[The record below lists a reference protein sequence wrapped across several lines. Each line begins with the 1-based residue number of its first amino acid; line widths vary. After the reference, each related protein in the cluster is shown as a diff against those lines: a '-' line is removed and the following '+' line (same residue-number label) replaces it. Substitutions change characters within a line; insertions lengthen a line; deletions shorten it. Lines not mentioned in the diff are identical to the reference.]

1 MSLSGAHLVTYGC
14 PLPAQGEPAVG
25 WVASCTCGAT
35 SARES
40 PDGTMAGAR
49 RWRDQ
54 HLAAH
59 RPGGSGPVRLD
70 EPDEA
75 NDSYDAWLRG
85 VTDER

>member
-1 MSLSGAHLVTYGC
+1 MSLSGVHLVTYGC

-54 HLAAH
+54 HLGS
-59 RPGGSGPVRLD
+59 RPVAPPLD

-75 NDSYDAWLRG
+75 NDSYDQWLRG
-85 VTDER
+85 VTDDR

>member
-1 MSLSGAHLVTYGC
+1 MSLSGTHLVTYGC
-14 PLPAQGEPAVG
+14 PLPVEGEPAVG

-54 HLAAH
+54 HLGS
-59 RPGGSGPVRLD
+59 RPVAPPLD

-75 NDSYDAWLRG
+75 NDSYDQWLRG
-85 VTDER
+85 VTGER

>member
-1 MSLSGAHLVTYGC
+1 MSLSDTHLVTYGC
-14 PLPAQGEPAVG
+14 PLPVEGEPAVG

-54 HLAAH
+54 HL
-59 RPGGSGPVRLD
+59 GSGPVAPPLD
-70 EPDEA
+70 EPGEA

-85 VTDER
+85 VTDDR